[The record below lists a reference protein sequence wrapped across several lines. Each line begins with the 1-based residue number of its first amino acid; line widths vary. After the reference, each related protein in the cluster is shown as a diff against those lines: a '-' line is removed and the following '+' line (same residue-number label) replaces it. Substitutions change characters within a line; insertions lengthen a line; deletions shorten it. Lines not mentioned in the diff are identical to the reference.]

1 MDLLDLVSGY
11 WPVIGG
17 IVTFIVGYTVL
28 RNQNANQEKRLSKI
42 EGKVESLEPIF
53 LQIQKDLV
61 GIQTT
66 LKFVEQKID
75 RMENHFK
82 ISTP

>member
-1 MDLLDLVSGY
+1 MQILDVFISNFPLIIVLAGLIVS
-11 WPVIGG
+11 
-17 IVTFIVGYTVL
+17 YTTL
-28 RNQNANQEKRLSKI
+28 KTQNMNQERRLSSL
-42 EGKVESLEPIF
+42 ESKVEGLNPIF

-75 RMENHFK
+75 HLDNHIK
-82 ISTP
+82 SNI